1 MKKGEIGYFKYENK
15 LNEITTEIPY
25 YPINSFLLNNL
36 KHVKYEF
43 ENNQPKKING
53 KLVVLI

>member
-1 MKKGEIGYFKYENK
+1 MKKIEIGYFKYENK

-25 YPINSFLLNNL
+25 YPINNFLLNNL
-36 KHVKYEF
+36 THVKYEF